1 MKFWDWVSSKF
12 SGRDW
17 MDVDVSELRDIMG
30 ETHVRE
36 LAYWSCVGLIARMVS
51 KCEFQTLT
59 NGRPVKGAEWYR
71 WNISPNLN
79 QSSTQFLS
87 KLVHSLYGDQHAA
100 LVVEVNGQLLVADS
114 WVQDDK
120 ALVDSV
126 FSGVTINGYTLNN
139 VYRASDVLY
148 FQQSP
153 YNMRVLTNLL
163 YDTYSKLIAYS
174 ARTYQASRGR
184 KGILKLDT
192 HESDKLT
199 QDEKAKRAAIMKS
212 KFDKFFSQENAVLT
226 LYNGQDYTDL
236 SGNKTYTQETTRDL
250 RAMIDDVVTYDARAL
265 GVAPALLLG
274 DVSGIDAA
282 VQWTLTSCIDPLTDM
297 IAEEINR
304 KRYGMSAVLSGTYL
318 RVDTTT
324 IQHTD
329 LLAQSASVEKL
340 VSSGVFSIN
349 DILRKLG
356 EPTIPEPWADEHF
369 ITKNFSTIQDYLKG
383 VDGNGTP

>member
-36 LAYWSCVGLIARMVS
+36 LAYWSCVGLISRMVA
-51 KCEFQTLT
+51 KCEFQTLA

-126 FSGVTINGYTLNN
+126 FSGITINGYTLNN

-199 QDEKAKRAAIMKS
+199 ADEKAKRAAIMKS

-304 KRYGMSAVLSGTYL
+304 KRYGMSAVLGGTYL

-340 VSSGVFSIN
+340 VSSGVFSVN